1 MSRHPIGPNP
11 YGIATTRL
19 QVTKVPPAD
28 SGTAGTV
35 QTSTSVSPVA
45 PIATAVRTP
54 ISGTIGITH
63 TANGAPLRVA
73 TPNALTR

>member
-19 QVTKVPPAD
+19 PVTTVSPAD
-28 SGTAGTV
+28 TGTAGTV

-45 PIATAVRTP
+45 LIATAVQTP
-54 ISGTIGITH
+54 ITGTIGITH
-63 TANGAPLRVA
+63 NATGATHRVA
-73 TPNALTR
+73 TPNSLTR